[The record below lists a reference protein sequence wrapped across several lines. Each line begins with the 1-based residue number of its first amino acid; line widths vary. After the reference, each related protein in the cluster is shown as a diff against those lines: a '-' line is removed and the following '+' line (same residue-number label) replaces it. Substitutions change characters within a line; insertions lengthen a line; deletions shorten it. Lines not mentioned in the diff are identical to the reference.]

1 MMRSHGVAIH
11 SAANCANFY
20 LFCRRK
26 MPQKYD
32 GGTPQAEY
40 AAFAAAA
47 AKLFLLFAA
56 AMRLI
61 VGSR

>member
-26 MPQKYD
+26 KYD

-40 AAFAAAA
+40 AGFAAAA
-47 AKLFLLFAA
+47 ANLFLLFAA

>member
-26 MPQKYD
+26 KYD

-40 AAFAAAA
+40 AGFAAAN
-47 AKLFLLFAA
+47 LFLLFAA
-56 AMRLI
+56 AMRLS